1 MGIGTSILNFG
12 KGLYQGLEEGYT
24 SSAKMMELAKDK
36 GHTIFSPTFYR
47 QLKEGAPEQSI
58 RKIVTNPQTG
68 KPAPTTVT
76 TVPARAPI
84 TLTET
89 PVQFLGAYSARLLTD
104 LGNDSTRRFYWRYNH
119 PLAIADK
126 VLENAIGEKAA
137 QAMTPTQRALVNL
150 GAVVPAAASMGI
162 YDITNPEEQFR
173 PKGYTQ
179 EYSQLGSDDRRLSVQ
194 PGQEL
199 FDRFFLQRQ
208 GDPLKYATAKA
219 EIPELTPERY
229 GNYMNFRYQDKGL
242 LGLGLV
248 KGTTEN
254 LQGVPEARILNVPV
268 SIPTATAIAGGAA
281 ALRYAGKAGV
291 KPGKMALA
299 GLAGSTAG
307 AIAGN
312 VVNEVIA
319 MANRPRLPD
328 LQQYQEQYSSL
339 PIEYNQQGIG

>member
-1 MGIGTSILNFG
+1 MSLIDWVLSFG
-12 KGLYQGLEEGYT
+12 KSLGEGYT
-24 SSAKMMELAKDK
+24 TSVKMMSQAGDK
-36 GHTIFSPTFYR
+36 GHSVFNPTFYR
-47 QLKEGAPEQSI
+47 ELKAGTPEQSV
-58 RKIVTNPQTG
+58 RRIVTNPSTN
-68 KPAPTTVT
+68 KPGPTTVT
-76 TVPARAPI
+76 TVAARDPI

-89 PVQFLGAYSARLLTD
+89 PGKFLGAYAARLLTD
-104 LGNDSTRRFYWRYNH
+104 VGNDSTRRFYWRYNH

-126 VLENAIGEKAA
+126 ILENAIGEKAA

-150 GAVVPAAASMGI
+150 GAVVPAAASMGV
-162 YDITNPEEQFR
+162 YDIMNPGEQFR

-179 EYSQLGSDDRRLSVQ
+179 EYSALGADDRRESVQ

-229 GNYMNFRYQDKGL
+229 GNYMSFRYQDKGL

-248 KGTTEN
+248 KGTSEN

-268 SIPTATAIAGGAA
+268 SVPTVTAIAGGAT
-281 ALRYAGKAGV
+281 ALRYAGKAGA
-291 KPGKMALA
+291 KPGMMALA

-307 AIAGN
+307 AAAGN
-312 VVNEVIA
+312 LVNEVIA
-319 MANRPRLPD
+319 MANRPKLPD
-328 LQQYQEQYSSL
+328 LHQYQEQYGTSIINDS
-339 PIEYNQQGIG
+339 QQGIG

>member
-1 MGIGTSILNFG
+1 MSFIDRVLSFG
-12 KGLYQGLEEGYT
+12 KSLKEGYT
-24 SSAKMMELAKDK
+24 TSAEMMSQAGDK
-36 GHTIFSPTFYR
+36 GHSIFNPTFYR
-47 QLKEGAPEQSI
+47 ELKEGTPEQSV
-58 RKIVTNPQTG
+58 RRIVTNPNTN
-68 KPAPTTVT
+68 KPGPATVT
-76 TVPARAPI
+76 TVAARDPI

-89 PVQFLGAYSARLLTD
+89 PVKFLGAYAARLLTD
-104 LGNDSTRRFYWRYNH
+104 VGNDSTRRFYWRYNH

-126 VLENAIGEKAA
+126 VLENAIGDKAA

-162 YDITNPEEQFR
+162 YDIMNPGEQFR

-179 EYSQLGSDDRRLSVQ
+179 EYSALGADDRRESIQ

-248 KGTTEN
+248 KATPEN

-268 SIPTATAIAGGAA
+268 SVPTVTAIAGGAT
-281 ALRYAGKAGV
+281 ALRYAGKAGA
-291 KPGKMALA
+291 KPGMMALA

-307 AIAGN
+307 AAAGN
-312 VVNEVIA
+312 LVNEVIA
-319 MANRPRLPD
+319 MANRPKLPD
-328 LQQYQEQYSSL
+328 LHQYQEQYGTTIINDS
-339 PIEYNQQGIG
+339 QQGIG

>member
-1 MGIGTSILNFG
+1 MSFIDRVLSFG
-12 KGLYQGLEEGYT
+12 KSLKEGYT
-24 SSAKMMELAKDK
+24 TSAEMMSQAGDK
-36 GHTIFSPTFYR
+36 GHSIFSPTFYR
-47 QLKEGAPEQSI
+47 ELKEGTPEQSV
-58 RKIVTNPQTG
+58 RRIVTNPNTN
-68 KPAPTTVT
+68 KPGPTTVT
-76 TVPARAPI
+76 TVAARDPI

-89 PVQFLGAYSARLLTD
+89 PGKFLGAYAARLLTD
-104 LGNDSTRRFYWRYNH
+104 VGNDSTRRFYWRYNH

-126 VLENAIGEKAA
+126 VLENAIGDKAA

-162 YDITNPEEQFR
+162 YDIMNPGEQFR

-179 EYSQLGSDDRRLSVQ
+179 EYSALGTDDRRESVQ

-242 LGLGLV
+242 MGLGLV
-248 KGTTEN
+248 KATSEN

-268 SIPTATAIAGGAA
+268 SVPTATAIAGGAT
-281 ALRYAGKAGV
+281 ALHYAGKAGV
-291 KPGKMALA
+291 KPGMMALA

-307 AIAGN
+307 AAAGN
-312 VVNEVIA
+312 LVNEVIA
-319 MANRPRLPD
+319 MANRPKLPD
-328 LQQYQEQYSSL
+328 LHQYQEQYGTT
-339 PIEYNQQGIG
+339 IINDAQQGVG

>member
-1 MGIGTSILNFG
+1 MSLIDRVLSFG
-12 KGLYQGLEEGYT
+12 KSLGEGYT
-24 SSAKMMELAKDK
+24 TSVKMMSQAGDK
-36 GHTIFSPTFYR
+36 GHSVFNPTFYR
-47 QLKEGAPEQSI
+47 ELKAGTPEQSV
-58 RKIVTNPQTG
+58 RRIVTNPSTN
-68 KPAPTTVT
+68 KPGPTTVT
-76 TVPARAPI
+76 TVAARDPI

-89 PVQFLGAYSARLLTD
+89 PGKFLGAYAARLLTD
-104 LGNDSTRRFYWRYNH
+104 VGNDSTRRFYWRYNH

-126 VLENAIGEKAA
+126 ILENAIGEKAA

-150 GAVVPAAASMGI
+150 GAVVPAAASMGV
-162 YDITNPEEQFR
+162 YDIMNPGEQFR

-179 EYSQLGSDDRRLSVQ
+179 EYSALGADDRRESVQ

-229 GNYMNFRYQDKGL
+229 GNYMSFRYQDKGL

-248 KGTTEN
+248 KGTSEN

-268 SIPTATAIAGGAA
+268 SVPTVTAIAGGAT
-281 ALRYAGKAGV
+281 ALRYAGKAGA
-291 KPGKMALA
+291 KPGMMALA

-307 AIAGN
+307 AAAGN
-312 VVNEVIA
+312 LVNEVIA
-319 MANRPRLPD
+319 MANRPKLPD
-328 LQQYQEQYSSL
+328 LHQYQEQYGTSIINDS
-339 PIEYNQQGIG
+339 QQGIG

>member
-1 MGIGTSILNFG
+1 MSLIDRVLSFG
-12 KGLYQGLEEGYT
+12 KSLGEGYT
-24 SSAKMMELAKDK
+24 TSAEMMSQAGDK
-36 GHTIFSPTFYR
+36 GHSIFDPKFYR
-47 QLKEGAPEQSI
+47 ELKAGTPGQTV
-58 RKIVTNPQTG
+58 RRIVTNPNTN
-68 KPAPTTVT
+68 KPGPTTVI
-76 TVPARAPI
+76 TVAARDPI

-89 PVQFLGAYSARLLTD
+89 PGKFLGAYAARLLTD
-104 LGNDSTRRFYWRYNH
+104 VGNDSTRRFYWRYNH

-126 VLENAIGEKAA
+126 ILENAIGDKAA

-150 GAVVPAAASMGI
+150 GAVVPAAASMGV
-162 YDITNPEEQFR
+162 YDIMNPGEQFR

-179 EYSQLGSDDRRLSVQ
+179 EYSALGSGDRRESVQ

-229 GNYMNFRYQDKGL
+229 GNYMSFRYQDKGL

-248 KGTTEN
+248 KGTSEN

-268 SIPTATAIAGGAA
+268 SVPTATAIAGGAT
-281 ALRYAGKAGV
+281 ALRYAGKAGA
-291 KPGKMALA
+291 KPGMMALA

-307 AIAGN
+307 AAAGN
-312 VVNEVIA
+312 LVNEVIA
-319 MANRPRLPD
+319 MANRPKLPD
-328 LQQYQEQYSSL
+328 LHQYQEQYGTT
-339 PIEYNQQGIG
+339 IINDAQQGVG